1 MVTDSV
7 SPIQQSSQEENEN
20 ALDLLHPGY
29 DGIEKRWAPL
39 ASDGVCKPW
48 LKEYMLD
55 KDREVESKDG
65 LGLDTKGKKSNK
77 LLVLVFSGHSFP

>member
-29 DGIEKRWAPL
+29 DGINKRWGSSCEGRSVQTL
-39 ASDGVCKPW
+39 ASRLPAG
-48 LKEYMLD
+48 E
-55 KDREVESKDG
+55 G
-65 LGLDTKGKKSNK
+65 
-77 LLVLVFSGHSFP
+77 